1 MMKLNKKQ
9 KEVCAKIEIIAQLAG
24 IDPTWAQA
32 VAMTESSLGLHQ
44 KSPTDARGVFQ
55 MTPIAMKDLLLE
67 MEKSDSDDEFIDI
80 VCGVAFL
87 RVLLNR
93 WGSID
98 DATMHY
104 CDPLDRHFYVKRVA
118 DYIKQLKEIEK

>member
-1 MMKLNKKQ
+1 MKLSKKQ
-9 KEVCAKIEIIAQLAG
+9 TDVKNKIETIARIAG
-24 IDPTWAQA
+24 IDPIWAAA

-44 KSPTDARGVFQ
+44 KSPTGARGVFQ
-55 MTPIAMKDLLLE
+55 MTTIAMKDLLLE
-67 MEKSDSDDEFIDI
+67 MENSDDEFIDI

-87 RVLLNR
+87 KVLLRR

-104 CDPLDRHFYVKRVA
+104 CDPKDRHFYVKRVA
-118 DYIKQLKEIEK
+118 DYIKKLKENENE